1 VHYCL
6 VFARGLWPQGEVE
19 DLRRVLDALEADLKA
34 QFKADTAV
42 EMHALVQVR
51 PCLSPYLGP
60 YLSPYLRPYGRDHR
74 AGPSLPKPLSKL
86 LWP

>member
-1 VHYCL
+1 MNPSISPSACTPLPCL
-6 VFARGLWPQGEVE
+6 CLWPQGEIE

-51 PCLSPYLGP
+51 PYISHSLKP
-60 YLSPYLRPYGRDHR
+60 YLSPYLS
-74 AGPSLPKPLSKL
+74 PSKPLSKP